1 MCLAM
6 QKNYGKLPNWFALL
20 IFAATMLQILVIFS
34 SYAMPEPQK
43 LEGFNW
49 YNEKKEELRQKENER
64 LEKTMQEN
72 LSDVVLKEKPEEL
85 PEYEKNIRSLQKRH
99 KEAHRQA
106 LDNPT
111 TENLLRELRIERE
124 MMDKSKQ
131 YAERRVVIA
140 MLDSKL
146 HDMSEHSNVLHRRVQ
161 DGVEEKE
168 IAEKLSFLSKDW
180 GLVLQI
186 EQDCHHCHAFAPI
199 VLEFAEA
206 FGFQLIAASK
216 DGSDFNGIEGVRDM
230 GKMLVFNPE
239 RLTPMLYLVKGDGK
253 EVFPISRGINNQ
265 AQIIENIKA
274 IDKHLRR
281 LF

>member
-1 MCLAM
+1 
-6 QKNYGKLPNWFALL
+6 
-20 IFAATMLQILVIFS
+20 
-34 SYAMPEPQK
+34 
-43 LEGFNW
+43 
-49 YNEKKEELRQKENER
+49 
-64 LEKTMQEN
+64 
-72 LSDVVLKEKPEEL
+72 
-85 PEYEKNIRSLQKRH
+85 
-99 KEAHRQA
+99 
-106 LDNPT
+106 
-111 TENLLRELRIERE
+111 
-124 MMDKSKQ
+124 
-131 YAERRVVIA
+131 